1 MTARTHFRFSPWL
14 PMAAVSLMLAAA
26 TISGQTVITAPQN
39 KYTPAEDVQL
49 GQQAAAEVEKQ
60 LPILREADVTSWTA
74 STGQRLIAS
83 IPREFRHP
91 EFRYSFKVVNVS
103 EINAFALPGGP
114 LYLYRGMIAKSR
126 TQGEAASVLAHE
138 ISHVALRHGT
148 AQATK
153 AQKYEI
159 GTLAGA
165 VLGSIIGG
173 KWGGVVA
180 QGTEIGLGTYFL
192 RFSREYERQADLLGS
207 HIMAAAGYD
216 PREMASM
223 FQTIEKQG
231 GSGGP
236 EWLSSHPDPGNRYEA
251 ITREAALLRIQN
263 PVTDT
268 RTFTTAQARL
278 QQMAPAPTTKEAT
291 ASSAGRAPAGGGTL
305 DPGRVAAPSS
315 SYKTYTEGDVFR
327 ISVPSNWRELPGN
340 NSVTFAPDGAFGD
353 AEGQGV
359 VTHGMVIGVEENE
372 GRDINAATEQF
383 VASLAAGN
391 PSVRRTANYT
401 RTTLGGRQW
410 LRTTLVN
417 RSPGTNQDE
426 RIAVFTVL
434 LQDGTFFYAL
444 GIAPQDRFSSY
455 ENTFRKVVG
464 SIQFA
469 Q

>member
-1 MTARTHFRFSPWL
+1 
-14 PMAAVSLMLAAA
+14 MAAVALILAGA
-26 TISGQTVITAPQN
+26 TLTGQTVITAPQN

-60 LPILREADVTSWTA
+60 LPILREADVTSWMS

-91 EFRYSFKVVNVS
+91 EFRYSFKLVNVS

-114 LYLYRGMIAKSR
+114 LYIYRGMIAKSR
-126 TQGEAASVLAHE
+126 TQGEAVSVLAHE

-153 AQKYEI
+153 ATKYEI

-165 VLGSIIGG
+165 VLGSLIGG

-192 RFSREYERQADLLGS
+192 KFSREYERQADLLGS
-207 HIMAAAGYD
+207 HIMAAGGYD

-236 EWLSSHPDPGNRYEA
+236 EWLSSHPDPGNRSEA

-263 PVTDT
+263 PVRDT
-268 RTFTTAQARL
+268 RGFTTAQSRL

-291 ASSAGRAPAGGGTL
+291 AASAGRAPSAGTGTL
-305 DPGRVAAPSS
+305 DPSRVAAPSS
-315 SYKTYTEGDVFR
+315 SFRTYTEGDVFR
-327 ISVPSNWRELPGN
+327 VSVPSNWRELPGED
-340 NSVTFAPDGAFGD
+340 SVTFAPDGAFGE

-359 VTHGMVIGVEENE
+359 ITHGVVIGGGANE
-372 GRDINAATEQF
+372 SRDINAATEQF
-383 VASLAAGN
+383 IASLGTGN
-391 PSVRRTANYT
+391 PSLRRTANYS

-426 RIAVFTVL
+426 RIAVFTLL
-434 LQDGTFFYAL
+434 LQDGTFVYVL